1 MWLPEVIHED
11 TGQREITRLVSLWE
25 NICLLKRES
34 NFTKSLMK
42 TVDEPKISK
51 GIEKEGI
58 NCTNQF
64 FDIAKFHKESK
75 TT

>member
-11 TGQREITRLVSLWE
+11 TGQREITGLVSLWE

-51 GIEKEGI
+51 GMEKEGI
-58 NCTNQF
+58 NFLT
-64 FDIAKFHKESK
+64 KFHKESK